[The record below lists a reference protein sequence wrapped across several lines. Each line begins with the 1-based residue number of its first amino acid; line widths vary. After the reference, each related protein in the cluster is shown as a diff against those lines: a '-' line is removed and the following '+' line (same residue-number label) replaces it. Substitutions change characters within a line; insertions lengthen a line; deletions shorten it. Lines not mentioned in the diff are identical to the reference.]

1 MNLGESIKNI
11 RQAKGL
17 SQGEM
22 QKRTGI
28 LRSYLS
34 RVENGHTVPSLATLQ
49 RLASA
54 MGVAL
59 SDFFSANGQ
68 PVEGASAAAAAVASD
83 PASQYLAELKTLLPQ
98 LTSQQRDQLLDMVK
112 DMAHALKGVCAS
124 IGAIRLMGL
133 ANNLM
138 RMSRDELRRNGTKLR
153 TEITETTQATTL
165 GIQGVLDDLGD
176 NDTGRSA
183 ASLHLN

>member
-1 MNLGESIKNI
+1 MNLGESIRKI

-49 RLASA
+49 RLATA

-59 SDFFSANGQ
+59 ADFFAAEG
-68 PVEGASAAAAAVASD
+68 EGAVAT
-83 PASQYLAELKTLLPQ
+83 ASISGDTATQYLGELKNYLPQ
-98 LTSQQRDQLLDMVK
+98 LSTEQRQKLLAMVK
-112 DMAHALKGVCAS
+112 EMTQSV
-124 IGAIRLMGL
+124 
-133 ANNLM
+133 
-138 RMSRDELRRNGTKLR
+138 RR
-153 TEITETTQATTL
+153 
-165 GIQGVLDDLGD
+165 
-176 NDTGRSA
+176 S
-183 ASLHLN
+183 

>member
-1 MNLGESIKNI
+1 MNLGESIRKI

-59 SDFFSANGQ
+59 ADFFAA
-68 PVEGASAAAAAVASD
+68 EGASVTAPLSHD
-83 PASQYLAELKTLLPQ
+83 PASEYLGELKNYLPQ
-98 LTSQQRDQLLDMVK
+98 LSTQQRQELLEMVK
-112 DMAHALKGVCAS
+112 EMAQSV
-124 IGAIRLMGL
+124 
-133 ANNLM
+133 
-138 RMSRDELRRNGTKLR
+138 RR
-153 TEITETTQATTL
+153 
-165 GIQGVLDDLGD
+165 
-176 NDTGRSA
+176 S
-183 ASLHLN
+183 

>member
-1 MNLGESIKNI
+1 MEHSGMADGHGEGMNLGESIRKI

-49 RLASA
+49 RLATA

-59 SDFFSANGQ
+59 SDFFS
-68 PVEGASAAAAAVASD
+68 VEGDGAAAAASGSVDTAT
-83 PASQYLAELKTLLPQ
+83 QYLGELKNYLPQ
-98 LTSQQRDQLLDMVK
+98 LSTEQRQELLTMVK
-112 DMAHALKGVCAS
+112 EMAQSV
-124 IGAIRLMGL
+124 
-133 ANNLM
+133 
-138 RMSRDELRRNGTKLR
+138 RR
-153 TEITETTQATTL
+153 
-165 GIQGVLDDLGD
+165 
-176 NDTGRSA
+176 S
-183 ASLHLN
+183 

>member
-1 MNLGESIKNI
+1 MNLGVAIKNI
-11 RQAKGL
+11 RTAKGL

-59 SDFFSANGQ
+59 SDFFAVNGQ
-68 PVEGASAAAAAVASD
+68 PGEAAPAAATSND
-83 PASQYLAELKTLLPQ
+83 PATQYLTELKTLLPQ
-98 LTSQQRDQLLDMVK
+98 LTTQQRDQLLDMVK
-112 DMAHALKGVCAS
+112 DMAAALK
-124 IGAIRLMGL
+124 
-133 ANNLM
+133 
-138 RMSRDELRRNGTKLR
+138 
-153 TEITETTQATTL
+153 
-165 GIQGVLDDLGD
+165 
-176 NDTGRSA
+176 
-183 ASLHLN
+183 

>member
-1 MNLGESIKNI
+1 MNLGEAIRNI

-59 SDFFSANGQ
+59 ADFFAA
-68 PVEGASAAAAAVASD
+68 EGGAAAVVPGAMPSD
-83 PASQYLAELKTLLPQ
+83 TASQYLGELKNYLPQ
-98 LTSQQRDQLLDMVK
+98 LSTQQRQELLEMVK
-112 DMAHALKGVCAS
+112 EM
-124 IGAIRLMGL
+124 
-133 ANNLM
+133 
-138 RMSRDELRRNGTKLR
+138 
-153 TEITETTQATTL
+153 ATT
-165 GIQGVLDDLGD
+165 VR
-176 NDTGRSA
+176 RS
-183 ASLHLN
+183 

>member
-1 MNLGESIKNI
+1 MNLGEAIKNI
-11 RQAKGL
+11 RTVKGL

-59 SDFFSANGQ
+59 SDFFSANGL
-68 PVEGASAAAAAVASD
+68 PADGSLAAPALAADD
-83 PASQYLAELKTLLPQ
+83 PAGQYLAELKSLLPQ

-112 DMAHALKGVCAS
+112 DMASTLKRV
-124 IGAIRLMGL
+124 
-133 ANNLM
+133 
-138 RMSRDELRRNGTKLR
+138 
-153 TEITETTQATTL
+153 
-165 GIQGVLDDLGD
+165 
-176 NDTGRSA
+176 
-183 ASLHLN
+183 

>member
-1 MNLGESIKNI
+1 MNLGESIRKI

-49 RLASA
+49 RLALA

-59 SDFFSANGQ
+59 ADFFVAEG
-68 PVEGASAAAAAVASD
+68 EGASASAPLLND
-83 PASQYLAELKTLLPQ
+83 TASQYLGELKNYT
-98 LTSQQRDQLLDMVK
+98 R
-112 DMAHALKGVCAS
+112 
-124 IGAIRLMGL
+124 
-133 ANNLM
+133 NNDFNCFKFHCHCFLF
-138 RMSRDELRRNGTKLR
+138 G
-153 TEITETTQATTL
+153 
-165 GIQGVLDDLGD
+165 
-176 NDTGRSA
+176 GRS
-183 ASLHLN
+183 

>member
-1 MNLGESIKNI
+1 MMNLGEAIRKI

-59 SDFFSANGQ
+59 ADFFAAEG
-68 PVEGASAAAAAVASD
+68 EGASAATPLPGD
-83 PASQYLAELKTLLPQ
+83 TASQYLGELKNYLPQ
-98 LTSQQRDQLLDMVK
+98 LSTQQRQELLDMVK
-112 DMAHALKGVCAS
+112 EMAHAV
-124 IGAIRLMGL
+124 
-133 ANNLM
+133 
-138 RMSRDELRRNGTKLR
+138 RR
-153 TEITETTQATTL
+153 
-165 GIQGVLDDLGD
+165 
-176 NDTGRSA
+176 S
-183 ASLHLN
+183 

>member
-1 MNLGESIKNI
+1 MNLGESIRKI
-11 RQAKGL
+11 RQEKGL

-59 SDFFSANGQ
+59 ADFFAAEG
-68 PVEGASAAAAAVASD
+68 EGASASAPLPGD
-83 PASQYLAELKTLLPQ
+83 TASQYLGELKNYLPQ
-98 LTSQQRDQLLDMVK
+98 LSTQQRQELLEMVK
-112 DMAHALKGVCAS
+112 EMAATV
-124 IGAIRLMGL
+124 
-133 ANNLM
+133 
-138 RMSRDELRRNGTKLR
+138 RR
-153 TEITETTQATTL
+153 
-165 GIQGVLDDLGD
+165 
-176 NDTGRSA
+176 S
-183 ASLHLN
+183 

>member
-1 MNLGESIKNI
+1 MNLGESIRKI
-11 RQAKGL
+11 RQDKGL

-59 SDFFSANGQ
+59 ADFFAADGQ
-68 PVEGASAAAAAVASD
+68 GVPRTNPADGASE
-83 PASQYLAELKTLLPQ
+83 YLVELRNYLPQ
-98 LTSQQRDQLLDMVK
+98 LSTQQRQELLDMVK
-112 DMAHALKGVCAS
+112 EMAQSV
-124 IGAIRLMGL
+124 
-133 ANNLM
+133 
-138 RMSRDELRRNGTKLR
+138 RR
-153 TEITETTQATTL
+153 
-165 GIQGVLDDLGD
+165 
-176 NDTGRSA
+176 S
-183 ASLHLN
+183 

>member
-1 MNLGESIKNI
+1 MNLGEAIKNI
-11 RQAKGL
+11 RLAKGL

-59 SDFFSANGQ
+59 SDFFSTNGQ
-68 PVEGASAAAAAVASD
+68 PADGAAAAASAPAD
-83 PASQYLAELKTLLPQ
+83 PANQYLSELKTLLPQ

-112 DMAHALKGVCAS
+112 DMAAPLKRV
-124 IGAIRLMGL
+124 
-133 ANNLM
+133 
-138 RMSRDELRRNGTKLR
+138 
-153 TEITETTQATTL
+153 
-165 GIQGVLDDLGD
+165 
-176 NDTGRSA
+176 
-183 ASLHLN
+183 

>member
-112 DMAHALKGVCAS
+112 DMASTLK
-124 IGAIRLMGL
+124 R
-133 ANNLM
+133 
-138 RMSRDELRRNGTKLR
+138 
-153 TEITETTQATTL
+153 
-165 GIQGVLDDLGD
+165 
-176 NDTGRSA
+176 
-183 ASLHLN
+183 

>member
-1 MNLGESIKNI
+1 MNLGESIRQL

-34 RVENGHTVPSLATLQ
+34 RVENGHTVPSFATLQ

-59 SDFFSANGQ
+59 ADFFPANGGVTPTDGAAPGAQ
-68 PVEGASAAAAAVASD
+68 PSE
-83 PASQYLAELKTLLPQ
+83 YLQELKNYIPQ
-98 LTSQQRDQLLDMVK
+98 LSAQQRIELLKMVK
-112 DMAHALKGVCAS
+112 DMARVSKH
-124 IGAIRLMGL
+124 
-133 ANNLM
+133 
-138 RMSRDELRRNGTKLR
+138 
-153 TEITETTQATTL
+153 
-165 GIQGVLDDLGD
+165 
-176 NDTGRSA
+176 
-183 ASLHLN
+183 